1 MMYIVCYTCRNS
13 IIEFGLAFKKKNLFN
28 FIFLRRKKLF
38 NLFVDILQLLGTIV
52 FIHFQQIKNGQNIL
66 NFFKVK
72 LKKNI
77 YIYIYIYI
85 CFFLRDYHT
94 YIIIY

>member
-13 IIEFGLAFKKKNLFN
+13 IIEFGLALTKKKNLFN

-72 LKKNI
+72 FKKKK
-77 YIYIYIYI
+77 YIYIYIY
-85 CFFLRDYHT
+85 FEGLP
-94 YIIIY
+94 YIYNYILIS

>member
-1 MMYIVCYTCRNS
+1 MYIVCYTCRNS
-13 IIEFGLAFKKKNLFN
+13 IIEFGLALTKKKNLFN

-72 LKKNI
+72 LKKI
-77 YIYIYIYI
+77 YIYIYI
-85 CFFLRDYHT
+85 FFLRDYHT